1 MNTTRIRKNLLMD
14 SRYPVHL
21 IAGKLL
27 PFLNLLVEK
36 FEPEKVFLF
45 GSYAYGNPNAG
56 SDVDLLVV
64 KKIEKSSRE
73 ESTAI
78 RRAFRP
84 LRHSVANLPFDIMVR
99 DPADMRSRL
108 EKGSAFHSA
117 IVRNGI
123 RLA

>member
-1 MNTTRIRKNLLMD
+1 VNTTRIRKNLLMD

-36 FEPEKVFLF
+36 FEPEQVFLF

-84 LRHSVANLPFDIMVR
+84 LQHSVANLPFDIMVR

-108 EKGSAFHSA
+108 EKGSALHSA